1 MVYDLQAI
9 VVFRNGL
16 LMLIFTVPPP
26 HLLSFESYRTY
37 RVENNIVTFLR
48 SSSSYNNA
56 PCMDGDKETNVIAV
70 QHNNHISPIKDI
82 PSSTLYYNDLLNFIT
97 VIT

>member
-1 MVYDLQAI
+1 
-9 VVFRNGL
+9 
-16 LMLIFTVPPP
+16 MLIFTVPPP

-48 SSSSYNNA
+48 SSASSYNNA
-56 PCMDGDKETNVIAV
+56 PFQATMKRMLLQSRPTWT
-70 QHNNHISPIKDI
+70 IKDI
-82 PSSTLYYNDLLNFIT
+82 PSSTLYYNDLLNFIA